1 MKYIDTDEGL
11 EFVKRLG
18 FRPARNRGGF
28 RSAIIRELGKDFF
41 KKMCDV
47 FDARY
52 DDARKNN
59 TDIYSLKNQSYK
71 IAMTFSGLYES
82 DYYRKAI
89 NFYSSQADHIKGN
102 ILDIGCDNGI
112 LTCYLA
118 SKFPDCHIVGIERIG
133 SSLTIARELAEKLG
147 LSNVSF
153 IETELSE
160 FKPEEQFDTITSS
173 RTLSDNST
181 AVVEPSL
188 YGFTKTLREVSAE
201 YRDSLTDH
209 VELMNALLKDGGC
222 IVQCERL
229 QNNQMYIGY
238 LQAMNRG
245 KFTQIG
251 ETEFFEANEGGDES
265 GFAGMVFKKE
275 VPSDTEEEI
284 FLRWRKSIVDNA
296 SLYSGKY
303 YFGVDAQAY
312 IESIDFHQDYGYTLS
327 DPKIGDYHNMSY
339 AIGYTDDPE
348 RKFIKYNITDYD
360 EYNEEDKRQQVLE
373 FVDENKYNLMLAE
386 QEGTVKEA
394 KRREWTVEEHYF
406 GDKNNSHSQ

>member
-11 EFVKRLG
+11 EFVKLLG
-18 FRPARNRGGF
+18 FRPTRNRGGF
-28 RSAIIRELGKDFF
+28 RSAIIRELGRDFF
-41 KKMCDV
+41 ERMCDV
-47 FDARY
+47 FEARV
-52 DDARKNN
+52 DDNRKNN
-59 TDIYSLKNQSYK
+59 NDIYALKNQSYN
-71 IAMTFSGLYES
+71 ISMTFSGLYES

-118 SKFPDCHIVGIERIG
+118 RKFPNSKVVGVERIG
-133 SSLTIARELAEKLG
+133 YSLAIARELAEKLG

-160 FKPEEQFDTITSS
+160 FNPEEKFETITSS
-173 RTLSDNST
+173 RTLSENST
-181 AVVEPSL
+181 GVIEPSL

-201 YRDSLTDH
+201 YRDSLIGH
-209 VELMNALLKDGGC
+209 VEVISSLLKDGGYV
-222 IVQCERL
+222 VQCERL
-229 QNNQMYIGY
+229 HDNQMHIGY

-251 ETEFFEANEGGDES
+251 ETEFFEANEGGNEDS
-265 GFAGMVFKKE
+265 FAGMVFKKE
-275 VPSDTEEEI
+275 APSDTEEEI

-303 YFGVDAQAY
+303 YFGLEAQAY

-327 DPKIGDYHNMSY
+327 DPKIGEYHNMSY

-348 RKFIKYNITDYD
+348 RKLIKYNITDYD

-373 FVDENKYNLMLAE
+373 FVDENIYKLMLAE

-406 GDKNNSHSQ
+406 GDKK